1 MSGPKRLL
9 LFVFLFAAMFLFG
22 FIENVKGVTYPLIKM
37 NFDVSYE
44 HQGMMVSILNL
55 SYVLFCVVG
64 GILIGYW
71 GVKKTFALGSA
82 LMMLG
87 LFGAFFLPG
96 FLTVAAALFIVS
108 AAFGL
113 FEVSA
118 NALATQIFITQTA
131 LFFSLMHFFYGVG
144 SSLSP
149 LTAGFIAAVLN
160 WRMIYLFLIPLVFAL
175 FIPSVFARFPK
186 TEGDGNA
193 GEKKAGF
200 FTAIKTPIVW
210 VFAVVLGF
218 MSAVEASTPNWAGLY
233 FQDVYNLSAETR
245 GAVFISTYFTFFTVS
260 RLISGFIIEKI
271 GYMRC
276 LFIAVST
283 AIIILVVGFI
293 FGGKGIYILPA
304 LGFFVA
310 VFWPTLLAS
319 AMVYFRQ
326 DSAVMTS
333 AIIAIAGALNSG
345 IQYLVGLTNRFIGP
359 AWGYRS
365 ALLYAVLVIAALLVL
380 VRLQKRPYAGT
391 TV

>member
-1 MSGPKRLL
+1 MPRPKRLL

-22 FIENVKGVTYPLIKM
+22 FIENVKGVTYPLIKI

-44 HQGMMVSILNL
+44 HQGVMVSILSL

-64 GILIGYW
+64 GILIGHW
-71 GVKKTFALGSA
+71 GVKKTFALGSV

-131 LFFSLMHFFYGVG
+131 LFFSLMHFFYGMG

-149 LTAGFIAAVLN
+149 ISAGFIATALN
-160 WRMIYLFLIPLVFAL
+160 WRMIYLFIIPLVLAL
-175 FIPSVFARFPK
+175 FIPSVFIRFPK

-193 GEKKAGF
+193 GVKKAGF

-210 VFAVVLGF
+210 VFAVVLGL
-218 MSAVEASTPNWAGLY
+218 MSAVEASTPNWSGLY

-245 GAVFISTYFTFFTVS
+245 GAVFVSTYFTFFTVS
-260 RLISGFIIEKI
+260 RLISGFIIERI

-283 AIIILVVGFI
+283 AILILFVGFI
-293 FGGKGIYILPA
+293 FGGKGIYVLPA

-310 VFWPTLLAS
+310 VFWPTLLAA